1 MRHPLGLGRDPTQVF
16 QGSSRFP
23 SPSSCLHHKS
33 LIYQKTGESSAFRMH
48 FLLFSLQWKCHLSK
62 ASCYH
67 AFPMPNTWPPR
78 RGFYLYI
85 SSDLYFSFK
94 ELHALRHPKCSQHK
108 EVRLH
113 EMPPNR
119 TKKKRGRETAPLPTA
134 AAVPNNPRP
143 FVDVTLMS
151 SPVGP
156 MCPEKQHR
164 GWHGT
169 ARHGTAAPCLPSS
182 QMLPR
187 VGIWGLEKQPPSA
200 FGGGSRP
207 RRLKETK
214 GGEWEGERGA
224 SPDSLAGDDV
234 DKNLLFGGSP
244 SQYVLGNGGCSKPAC
259 SQCCWSPGCK
269 DKGLWMKRNRE
280 ETRCLPF
287 SALTSLV
294 TPRGRRST
302 AYRRLLGLKA
312 WGRRCPTP
320 HLQHPTK
327 HPPLLQGGQPVQAP
341 TTTRG
346 TTGAEGEELQSSAW
360 PGAGAR

>member
-1 MRHPLGLGRDPTQVF
+1 
-16 QGSSRFP
+16 
-23 SPSSCLHHKS
+23 
-33 LIYQKTGESSAFRMH
+33 MH

-113 EMPPNR
+113 ETPPNR
-119 TKKKRGRETAPLPTA
+119 TKKKQGRETAPLPTV
-134 AAVPNNPRP
+134 AAVPDNPRP
-143 FVDVTLMS
+143 FAGVTRLPQWDPCAQRS
-151 SPVGP
+151 STAA
-156 MCPEKQHR
+156 
-164 GWHGT
+164 GT
-169 ARHGTAAPCLPSS
+169 ARHGTAAPRLPSG

-214 GGEWEGERGA
+214 GGEREGERGA

-234 DKNLLFGGSP
+234 DKILLFGGSP

-269 DKGLWMKRNRE
+269 DKGLWMKRDRE
-280 ETRCLPF
+280 KTRRLPF
-287 SALTSLV
+287 SALSSLV
-294 TPRGRRST
+294 TPRGRHS
-302 AYRRLLGLKA
+302 AACHRLLGLKA
-312 WGRRCPTP
+312 WIRRCPTP
-320 HLQHPTK
+320 HLQHPTE
-327 HPPLLQGGQPVQAP
+327 HPHLLQGGQPVQAS
-341 TTTRG
+341 TTTWG
-346 TTGAEGEELQSSAW
+346 TTGSEGEELQSSAW